1 MPRNTLSVISV
12 ASHSCYGM
20 IGITSDSCFS
30 VLRVCQQFCHFRSAL
45 VICVSIHKFFFFFL
59 ISALLKLLY
68 VVGQGMNLKSNLL

>member
-45 VICVSIHKFFFFFL
+45 VRCVSIHKFFFFFNFC
-59 ISALLKLLY
+59 SFKTALCSGSGYEFEK
-68 VVGQGMNLKSNLL
+68 

>member
-45 VICVSIHKFFFFFL
+45 VRCVSIHKFFFF
-59 ISALLKLLY
+59 
-68 VVGQGMNLKSNLL
+68 

>member
-12 ASHSCYGM
+12 ASHSCCGM

-45 VICVSIHKFFFFFL
+45 VRCVSIHTFFL

>member
-45 VICVSIHKFFFFFL
+45 VRCVSIHKFFFFNFC
-59 ISALLKLLY
+59 SFKTALCSGSGYEFEK
-68 VVGQGMNLKSNLL
+68 